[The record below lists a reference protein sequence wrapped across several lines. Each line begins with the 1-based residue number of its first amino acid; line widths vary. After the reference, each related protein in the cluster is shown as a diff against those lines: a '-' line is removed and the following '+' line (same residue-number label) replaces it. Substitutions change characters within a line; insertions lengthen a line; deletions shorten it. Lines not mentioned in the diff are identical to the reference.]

1 MSSTT
6 RPRKEPV
13 VSMGVRS
20 RLKSVGVSAALSSA
34 VFLGLTPIFGKQA
47 IQIGFSPIFVV
58 AMRTFLATCLLLV
71 VILLIHR
78 KFLYIYPAG
87 LIGCV
92 LAGSI
97 NGTGSLFY
105 YSALGRINASTGH
118 LIYMSYP
125 LFAALWLWFD
135 YQPPS
140 RLTLVRLLL
149 IPPAL
154 ILLVQSN
161 QAPIDIIGVFQ
172 MLVAGAFY
180 ALQIPVNQR
189 VLLDM
194 PAPTVTFYTLLSM
207 SLVVVP
213 VAFLYYPAVHPFD
226 NVISLPLKSWAP
238 VISLT
243 LVTFLS
249 RLTLFIGVKRIGGLQ
264 TALLGVSEVLVTL
277 FCAFIWLGES
287 FNEKQWL
294 GAGILIF
301 SLLLSSLDKSPP
313 KHRGK
318 GGWLSWIN
326 PHKPSIDMNWRSL
339 D

>member
-1 MSSTT
+1 MSYTT
-6 RPRKEPV
+6 QQGKERIVKVISPA
-13 VSMGVRS
+13 
-20 RLKSVGVSAALSSA
+20 RLKNIGVGAALSSA
-34 VFLGLTPIFGKQA
+34 IFLGLTPIFGKQA
-47 IQIGFSPIFVV
+47 IQIGFSPLTVV
-58 AMRTFLATCLLLV
+58 ALRTFLATSLLFV
-71 VILLIHR
+71 VILLFQR
-78 KFLYIYPAG
+78 KYLYIYPAG
-87 LIGCV
+87 LIGCI

-105 YSALGRINASTGH
+105 YTALGRINASTGH

-135 YQPPS
+135 FQPPS
-140 RLTLVRLLL
+140 RLTLFRLLL

-154 ILLVQSN
+154 FLLVQSN
-161 QAPIDIIGVFQ
+161 QAPIDVIGVMQ

-180 ALQIPVNQR
+180 ALQIPVTQR

-194 PAPTVTFYTLLSM
+194 PAPTVTFYTLFSM

-213 VAFLYYPAVHPFD
+213 VSLLSFPIWHPT
-226 NVISLPLKSWAP
+226 ILMPLKSWAP

-287 FNEKQWL
+287 FNEKQWI
-294 GAGILIF
+294 GACILII

-326 PHKPSIDMNWRSL
+326 PHRPAPEMNWRTP